1 MRAMVR
7 SPTSILLHAALSKA
21 VPFEQY
27 LAHYAQATACGDS
40 QINRGF
46 ERENQV
52 SIAFSSIRKFANLV
66 TSESKCRRITIR
78 PWHGR
83 YSLSGDSIKA
93 NTRRGVFRVN
103 YGRRSRVSR
112 ATMSHARV

>member
-1 MRAMVR
+1 MVR

-46 ERENQV
+46 ERET
-52 SIAFSSIRKFANLV
+52 KFRL
-66 TSESKCRRITIR
+66 
-78 PWHGR
+78 H
-83 YSLSGDSIKA
+83 
-93 NTRRGVFRVN
+93 F
-103 YGRRSRVSR
+103 RRSRSSPISSR
-112 ATMSHARV
+112 ASQNAAALLFDLGTVDIR